1 MPATTRKR
9 SALRLL
15 AAVPIAATA
24 LTTSTMVSP
33 ADAATTGGGGGTEPQ
48 TTLSAA
54 AQDEPKPT
62 RVERAL
68 EIMRNQTG
76 DPYSY
81 GSAGPDRFDCSGLVY
96 YATHRAGFS
105 NVPRTSS
112 AQASFMRRISKSNIR
127 KGDFVFFTDGGGVYH
142 VGVYVGDHKILH
154 APYSGT
160 RVRVDRIWD
169 SSWFAGT
176 LRRR

>member
-1 MPATTRKR
+1 MPAITRK
-9 SALRLL
+9 LGL
-15 AAVPIAATA
+15 AVLPLAATA
-24 LTTSTMVSP
+24 LTASTLAATP
-33 ADAATTGGGGGTEPQ
+33 AHAATTGGGGGMEPQ

-54 AQDEPKPT
+54 AKDEPKVSK
-62 RVERAL
+62 VERAL
-68 EIMRNQTG
+68 DIARNQSG

-142 VGVYVGDHKILH
+142 VGVYVGDNKILH
-154 APYSGT
+154 APYSGA
-160 RVRVDRIWD
+160 RVRVERIWT

-176 LRRR
+176 LRRG